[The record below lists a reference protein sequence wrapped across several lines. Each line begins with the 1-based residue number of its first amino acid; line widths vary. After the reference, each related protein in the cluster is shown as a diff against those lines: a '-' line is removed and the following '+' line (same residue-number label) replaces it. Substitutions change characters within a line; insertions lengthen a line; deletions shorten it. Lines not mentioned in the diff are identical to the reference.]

1 MRHRDLRRSIPSSF
15 PVSTVLEFMLFKAIW
30 LEQSA
35 GRTEATLK
43 EIDTEALPE
52 GDTLVRV
59 RWSSLNYKDGLAI
72 TGKSPVVRKFPMV
85 PGIDFA
91 GEVESCSSGAWRPG
105 DQVVLTGWGHGEA
118 TFGGL
123 AQMARVDSGKLVRLP
138 PGLDARAAMSIGTA
152 GFTAML
158 CVMALEAH
166 GVTPEQGE
174 VLVTG
179 AGGGVGGFA
188 VALLANAGFKVAAVT
203 GRASEGDR
211 LRQLG
216 AGEILQRDQF
226 SQPGRPLA
234 KERWAGVVDSVGSH
248 TLANAC
254 AATRYGGVVAACG
267 LAQGMDFPATVAPF
281 ILRGI
286 TLAGIDSV
294 SYPAT
299 KRAAVWERL
308 ARGLAP
314 EVIGAMAEAVP
325 LERAIAAADELLA
338 GKVSGRLVVN
348 VG

>member
-1 MRHRDLRRSIPSSF
+1 
-15 PVSTVLEFMLFKAIW
+15 MLFKAIW

-35 GRTEATLK
+35 GQTEATLK
-43 EIDTEALPE
+43 DIDVAALPDA
-52 GDTLVRV
+52 DTLVRV
-59 RWSSLNYKDGLAI
+59 HWSSLNYKDGLAI

-91 GEVESCSSGAWRPG
+91 GEVEACTSGAWQAG
-105 DQVVLTGWGHGEA
+105 DQVVLTGWGYGEA
-118 TFGGL
+118 AFGGL
-123 AQMARVDSGKLVRLP
+123 AQKARVDGSKLVRLP
-138 PGLDARAAMSIGTA
+138 QGLDARAAMSIGTA

-158 CVMALEAH
+158 SVLALEAH

-188 VALLANAGFKVAAVT
+188 VALLARRGFRVVAVT
-203 GRASEGDR
+203 GRASEGER
-211 LRQLG
+211 LQRLG
-216 AGEILQRDQF
+216 AAEILPRDQF

-248 TLANAC
+248 TLVNAC

-267 LAQGMDFPATVAPF
+267 LAQGMDFPASVAPF
-281 ILRGI
+281 ILRGV

-294 SYPAT
+294 YYPAE

-308 ARGLAP
+308 ARDLSP
-314 EVIGAMAEAVP
+314 EVIASMAEAVS
-325 LERAIAAADELLA
+325 LERAIPAAQDLLA